1 MISDAGFPPW
11 LESAGQLVMKRLL
24 IACGLPVVRYG
35 LVKLVEEYF
44 HEAVIAEAATAGEAL
59 QRVREAAWD
68 LAVVGL
74 GFDGPGR
81 LELLKALKA
90 LRPKLAVLVFSKHA
104 EDLYARRTFKAG
116 AAGYVTADSSRAKV
130 VQAIQKVMS
139 GGRYVSPQL
148 AEAFAADLDSRGGD
162 PPHLALSDRE
172 FEVMQLLASG
182 RTVGEIASMLFLSVP
197 TISTHRARLLLKLSI
212 RNNAQLTRYA
222 LENKLIE

>member
-1 MISDAGFPPW
+1 
-11 LESAGQLVMKRLL
+11 MKRLL

-35 LVKLVEEYF
+35 LVKLVEEHF
-44 HEAVIAEAATAGEAL
+44 HEAVVGEAATAGEAL

-104 EDLYARRTFKAG
+104 EDLYARRSFKAG
-116 AAGYVTADSSRAKV
+116 AAGYVTADSSRGKV
-130 VQAIQKVMS
+130 VQAMQKVMS